1 MGDENVPFGYL
12 EPGRIGS
19 KQDRIVGFAVWGS
32 PELAGGG
39 ASEMEA
45 SVVKSWTCVG
55 ARVPERNHFGPEEAV
70 TRE

>member
-39 ASEMEA
+39 CIGNGGKCRQKLDLRRSE
-45 SVVKSWTCVG
+45 G
-55 ARVPERNHFGPEEAV
+55 
-70 TRE
+70 TRT